1 MRAACYGTNFRN
13 KGQDY
18 SGCVVQ
24 DGRVTR
30 AGIEAYLLRGVD
42 QAALRRAQERW
53 RAKEWDEA
61 RLEFEVA
68 MLPQGGALLSRAEQA
83 CA

>member
-1 MRAACYGTNFRN
+1 M
-13 KGQDY
+13 
-18 SGCVVQ
+18 VQ

-68 MLPQGGALLSRAEQA
+68 MLPQGGALLSRAGLRIGA
-83 CA
+83 LSRTIRCI